1 MSSNNTILKLEN
13 NKEYFV
19 LEQIIE
25 NDSTYLLVL
34 NVDNEY
40 DIKICKKVTIN
51 GEDYILDVDN
61 ELLLSDLKSRFN
73 ELIKE
78 NEKNFI

>member
-1 MSSNNTILKLEN
+1 MSSNKKILKLEN

-25 NDSTYLLVL
+25 DDNTYLLIL

-40 DIKICKKVTIN
+40 DIKICKKITN
-51 GEDYILDVDN
+51 NDEDYILDVVN
-61 ELLLSDLKSRFN
+61 ESLLSDLKSRFK
-73 ELIKE
+73 ELISE
-78 NEKNFI
+78 EEKQFI